1 MLVNMLMQV
10 VPTRRI
16 ITPWSAV
23 VVLSAIPLIYLVAII
38 SIVTYRKACAVGR
51 SRWST
56 VAILGS
62 IGIALGTFAFPM
74 GDLWWIPLAAV
85 TPPCVVGILVARA
98 VAKSPR
104 RFGERRC
111 HKCGYSLCGLTA
123 TRCPECGTDSQER
136 EETLNPSPRI
146 EGLK

>member
-38 SIVTYRKACAVGR
+38 SIVTYRKACEVGR

-62 IGIALGTFAFPM
+62 IGVALATFAFPM
-74 GDLWWIPLAAV
+74 GAPWWVYLVAV

-104 RFGERRC
+104 RFGELRC
-111 HKCGYSLCGLTA
+111 RKCGYSLCGLKA
-123 TRCPECGTDSQER
+123 TRCPECGTDFAER
-136 EETLNPSPRI
+136 EEMLDSSRRTERL
-146 EGLK
+146 E